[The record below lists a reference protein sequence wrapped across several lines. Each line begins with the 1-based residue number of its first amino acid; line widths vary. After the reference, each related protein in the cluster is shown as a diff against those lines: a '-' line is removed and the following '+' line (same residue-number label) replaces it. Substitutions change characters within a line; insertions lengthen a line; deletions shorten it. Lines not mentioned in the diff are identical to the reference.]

1 VQKKRRGRGRP
12 EQPPHLVPEQPATV
26 LGWTMRKLRKAAGW
40 TLSQTAEAIGC
51 HPSRLSRI
59 EHHGDKPSRDIVNFY
74 EEVFEGDGL
83 LLSLFEVADSAQEQ
97 KRRRFGGHRS
107 RRVRRVEGDATAFVS
122 QSIPH
127 GQLMLPGQPF
137 EARWTIRNVGTVPW
151 RGRRLERQ
159 GPLNG
164 PGLIVS
170 ERYVPIADTEPGE
183 TVEITAALQ
192 APGYDCTSI
201 AYFKM
206 VSAEGFLCF
215 PDAHQLGLDVLV
227 RVERNT
233 EGCQDLP

>member
-1 VQKKRRGRGRP
+1 
-12 EQPPHLVPEQPATV
+12 
-26 LGWTMRKLRKAAGW
+26 MRKLRMAAGW
-40 TLSQTAEAIGC
+40 NITQTAKAIGC

-59 EHHGDKPSRDIVNFY
+59 EHQGAKPSRDIVNYY
-74 EEVFEGDGL
+74 EETFDGHGL

-97 KRRRFGGHRS
+97 KRRRAGGHRP
-107 RRVRRVEGDATAFVS
+107 RRARRAEGDATAFVS

-127 GQLMLPGQPF
+127 GQLMMPGQPF
-137 EARWTIRNVGTVPW
+137 EASWTIRNVGTVPW
-151 RGRRLERQ
+151 RGRQLERQ

-170 ERYVPIADTEPGE
+170 DRYIPIADADPGQ
-183 TVEITAALQ
+183 TVGVTAALR

-206 VSAEGFLCF
+206 VTADGFLCF
-215 PDAHQLGLDVLV
+215 PDVHQLGLDVLV

-233 EGCQDLP
+233 SGSQ